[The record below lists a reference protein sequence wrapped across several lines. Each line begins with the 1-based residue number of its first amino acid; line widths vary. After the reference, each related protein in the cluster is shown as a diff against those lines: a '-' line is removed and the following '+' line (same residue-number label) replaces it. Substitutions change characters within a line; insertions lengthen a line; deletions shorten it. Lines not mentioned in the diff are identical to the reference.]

1 MLPLLLL
8 GALVLLQFATLAS
21 DQVAAQAL
29 AADAARAVAAGVP
42 EQVVAA
48 SPELAARGARLRVT
62 RRRVP
67 GDPAAW
73 VVAEVRVDSRAFRRL
88 GLALEP
94 VGAAAARAQ

>member
-21 DQVAAQAL
+21 DHVAAQAL

-42 EQVVAA
+42 EAVVAA
-48 SPELAARGARLRVT
+48 SPELAARDARLRVT

-67 GDPAAW
+67 GDPGEW
-73 VVAEVRVDSRAFRRL
+73 VIAEVRVASGAFRRL
-88 GLALEP
+88 GLAPAP
-94 VGAAAARAQ
+94 VAAAAARAQ